1 MLTNEIQTAANK
13 EFKIQITQGHGLK
26 TNDKTIKGKN
36 INTALKK
43 YLTLLI

>member
-13 EFKIQITQGHGLK
+13 EFKIQITQDHGLRI
-26 TNDKTIKGKN
+26 NDKIIKIKN

-43 YLTLLI
+43 YLKPLI